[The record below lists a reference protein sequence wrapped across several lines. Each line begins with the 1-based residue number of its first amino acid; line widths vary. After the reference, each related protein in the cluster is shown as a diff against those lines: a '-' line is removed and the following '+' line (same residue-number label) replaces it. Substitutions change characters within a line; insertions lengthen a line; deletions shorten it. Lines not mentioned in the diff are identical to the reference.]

1 MTNCDS
7 YNSDCKFL
15 YIGSVRLFNCL
26 IRVHLGSAETS
37 GIEQTSK
44 TQNSE
49 DRQKPNV
56 TNKQTPKQQ
65 PSKQRAEPAQDKEQH
80 LYLFQNIQQEI
91 QQFETSNSQQS
102 NSQQYEVQKHS
113 CYNFAQQTTQSQMHA
128 PPQDNF
134 PTGEVYLGINA
145 IPSEIYRI
153 ENIRGN
159 QGHIYNS
166 MCAQNEGHNFSRV
179 ATEKNGQDSS
189 QDACHNFQ
197 VYSNHFETYHIKG
210 QPGQG
215 QFLGH
220 YQGQTVSQGE
230 AQYVSQSYQGKVLY
244 QASIHQGEGQ
254 SSNQGHFESSSLG
267 QPQGQNYFHDKSHQ
281 NQGEVYQ
288 GQGQPGH
295 PGQGQPGH
303 PGQGQQSKSHE
314 SQGHQDQGQRQGY
327 FKDYQYEIHN
337 HSEDYSSQNQVN
349 HSGNQNINYSHA
361 SGNNNYLYTES
372 MSIGRHA
379 SQDSSSTSHSNF
391 PEKTALPSFFQLSS
405 QLSSNTRL
413 SAGY

>member
-49 DRQKPNV
+49 DRQKQNV

-91 QQFETSNSQQS
+91 PQFETSNSQQS

-113 CYNFAQQTTQSQMHA
+113 YYNFAQETTQSQMHA

-189 QDACHNFQ
+189 SQ

-281 NQGEVYQ
+281 NQGHQGEVC
-288 GQGQPGH
+288 QGQPGH

-303 PGQGQQSKSHE
+303 PGQGQQSKGHE
-314 SQGHQDQGQRQGY
+314 SQGHQGQGQRQGY

-337 HSEDYSSQNQVN
+337 HSQDYSSQNQVN

-405 QLSSNTRL
+405 QLSSNTRV